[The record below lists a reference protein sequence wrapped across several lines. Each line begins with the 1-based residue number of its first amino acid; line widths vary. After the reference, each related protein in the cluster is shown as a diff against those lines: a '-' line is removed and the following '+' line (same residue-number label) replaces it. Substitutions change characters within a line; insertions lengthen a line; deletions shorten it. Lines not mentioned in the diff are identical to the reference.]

1 MDPDA
6 SADKPRLERRQSPRR
21 RVLKGGVV
29 AFNDRYVTLPCTVRD
44 ISDGGARLRI
54 EGSITAPDTFELIIE
69 IDGLEASCE
78 VVSRRGNEVSVRF
91 VSPPRMLPPRRVQV
105 VNAITPTTAP
115 SLRKRPKPVS
125 GG

>member
-1 MDPDA
+1 MHPDT
-6 SADKPRLERRQSPRR
+6 SADKPVERRQSPRR

-69 IDGLEASCE
+69 IDGLEAACE

-91 VSPPRMLPPRRVQV
+91 VSPPRKMPPRRLQV
-105 VNAITPTTAP
+105 VNAIAPVTPP
-115 SLRKRPKPVS
+115 SLRKRPKLAP
-125 GG
+125 GA

>member
-1 MDPDA
+1 MHPDT
-6 SADKPRLERRQSPRR
+6 SADKPVERRQSPRR

-69 IDGLEASCE
+69 IDGLEAACE

-91 VSPPRMLPPRRVQV
+91 VSPPRKMPPRRLQV
-105 VNAITPTTAP
+105 VNAIAPVTQP
-115 SLRKRPKPVS
+115 SLRKRPKLAP
-125 GG
+125 GA